1 MTGSCT
7 EPRRM
12 AAGGKGYPEI
22 VRALLAAKAD
32 VNARTG
38 DGRTALLFAA
48 QGRQKET
55 VQLLKAPGA
64 VGQ

>member
-1 MTGSCT
+1 
-7 EPRRM
+7 M

-38 DGRTALLFAA
+38 DGRTALLVAA